1 MSQKEQNILILAYG
15 ISETHIPETSWTR
28 EIHDSKTKISNFI
41 ENPFRYGDSFVY
53 KHYEPEIKNG
63 DVIINCIGTIKPR
76 VDELGDLNAI
86 IVNSLFPR
94 LLSNYC
100 ESKEIKLIHP
110 TTDCVYTG
118 LKGDYNENDNYDVSD
133 VYGMSK
139 ALGETHNCTTIRTS
153 IIGEESVNK
162 RSLVE
167 WVKSEKGN
175 SIFGFTNHYWNG
187 LTCLQFAKVCDKIIS
202 ENIFWKG
209 IRHIHSNKVSKY
221 ELVSIIHHGMKMM
234 YEEQKNLFYYI
245 TVMNEN
251 YQQPTMPKDWQLDS
265 TIEALDKWLNNG
277 LTVGGGK
284 VRVRVR
290 V

>member
-1 MSQKEQNILILAYG
+1 MKIYVLGSNGMLGKYVSTYLSDIYDCVNLTRKDIDASEINSGNIDK
-15 ISETHIPETSWTR
+15 S
-28 EIHDSKTKISNFI
+28 I
-41 ENPFRYGDSFVY
+41 E
-53 KHYEPEIKNG
+53 KLEIKNG

-202 ENIFWKG
+202 VLK
-209 IRHIHSNKVSKY
+209 
-221 ELVSIIHHGMKMM
+221 L
-234 YEEQKNLFYYI
+234 
-245 TVMNEN
+245 
-251 YQQPTMPKDWQLDS
+251 S
-265 TIEALDKWLNNG
+265 TSLQ
-277 LTVGGGK
+277 
-284 VRVRVR
+284 
-290 V
+290 